1 MPCGMPGTR
10 LASPSPERVLV
21 RLQRSGG
28 LAGFT
33 VRSEVDSAQLAPA
46 DRAHLE
52 RLLGAAD
59 LSSTPPPTRGAD
71 RFQYTVSVDTGDKT
85 HKVQLSEDQMPE
97 SLRTLV
103 DWLPQAKARA
113 T

>member
-1 MPCGMPGTR
+1 MKI
-10 LASPSPERVLV
+10 EVK
-21 RLQRSGG
+21 RSGG
-28 LAGFT
+28 VAGLLLP
-33 VRSEVDSAQLAPA
+33 VASVDSHALSPEDAQKMHDLI
-46 DRAHLE
+46 
-52 RLLGAAD
+52 AAANFFN
-59 LSSTPPPTRGAD
+59 LPPKSPPPRGAD